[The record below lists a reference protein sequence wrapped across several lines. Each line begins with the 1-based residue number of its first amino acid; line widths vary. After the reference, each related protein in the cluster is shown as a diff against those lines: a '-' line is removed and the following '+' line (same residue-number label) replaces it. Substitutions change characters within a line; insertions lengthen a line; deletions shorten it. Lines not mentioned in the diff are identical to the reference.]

1 MSTRRERAKL
11 PNVQLK
17 EQMALMEEQAQSA
30 NKKKEIERNLNLWK
44 SELFTDMAKLIF
56 AGVIL
61 GGVFEKVENPL
72 LLYGAG
78 FSALTVF
85 LYIGYVLLKRALNK

>member
-61 GGVFEKVENPL
+61 GGVFEKVENPM

-78 FSALTVF
+78 TSALV
-85 LYIGYVLLKRALNK
+85 VLLIMGYLFMKQALKK

>member
-11 PNVQLK
+11 PNVRLKKQLS
-17 EQMALMEEQAQSA
+17 LTEEQVQCA

-56 AGVIL
+56 ASVIL

-78 FSALTVF
+78 FSALIVF
-85 LYIGYVLLKRALNK
+85 LYIGYILLKRALNK